1 MKCPLHPLKIQNT
14 RQNRLYETITVLD
27 NKQRRTRIPNR
38 KEKKKQ
44 GKPSNCISLSW
55 GQFLMKI
62 FSPEEGTQ
70 TEIMVAKVSQIW
82 GHRALERRALR

>member
-38 KEKKKQ
+38 KEKKNK
-44 GKPSNCISLSW
+44 GNPPIASAYPGGS
-55 GQFLMKI
+55 F
-62 FSPEEGTQ
+62 
-70 TEIMVAKVSQIW
+70 
-82 GHRALERRALR
+82 